1 MQVLY
6 LLFHP
11 CPGGAAGSLS
21 PVVQMPTLKLKDG
34 KLIQMVLRPCNQTPE
49 PSPETPHKDV
59 AVPSPGETVL
69 ILSSHHPENSTQA
82 QRPHSFVHLIHI
94 LFVPQLPQ
102 PLPTTTINDL
112 PPSMNSNNSETP
124 ASQVN
129 DHRAQAQIRNVGS
142 RPGGNSDGPES
153 QSTSRA
159 HLHASASLGPS
170 VCGPSRSC
178 SPSRS
183 AGPSRQLFPIFK
195 NSQKLKFYTHFAKL
209 SNSLQDKS
217 PSVGQRGPKMAIP
230 SSLEWKTRKVPRG
243 LLCGPVVR
251 SQRSRCREPASAP
264 DQGTRSHLPQLRPGA
279 NK

>member
-1 MQVLY
+1 M
-6 LLFHP
+6 
-11 CPGGAAGSLS
+11 
-21 PVVQMPTLKLKDG
+21 
-34 KLIQMVLRPCNQTPE
+34 
-49 PSPETPHKDV
+49 
-59 AVPSPGETVL
+59 
-69 ILSSHHPENSTQA
+69 
-82 QRPHSFVHLIHI
+82 
-94 LFVPQLPQ
+94 FVPQLSQ

-112 PPSMNSNNSETP
+112 PPSRNSNNSETP

-153 QSTSRA
+153 QSTCRA

-178 SPSRS
+178 QCSPSRS
-183 AGPSRQLFPIFK
+183 AGPSHQLFPIFK
-195 NSQKLKFYTHFAKL
+195 NSQKLKFYMHFAKL
-209 SNSLQDKS
+209 SNPLQDKS
-217 PSVGQRGPKMAIP
+217 PSVGQRGPRDHQLAIP
-230 SSLEWKTRKVPRG
+230 SLEWKTRKVPRG

-251 SQRSRCREPASAP
+251 SQHSQCREPASAP